1 MQREARYLI
10 DTGAK
15 KKPSLHE
22 PATAAA
28 TAVAAFAAYSCGR
41 SASSYSNAALARKDP
56 NTPRKLIQKFI
67 IIIVETLEPK
77 RSEEGAKKRTFKMQ
91 SGKNKRND
99 HHLVFFS
106 VPVPP
111 TNKKPAKCAPSPHHP
126 ISLGYHKMCTRGRG
140 KRKYGGRV
148 TKRKFD
154 MIINIFNYR
163 KEKEWREK
171 NAISSTHCSSII
183 REYIFFERGKK
194 CIRSR

>member
-99 HHLVFFS
+99 HHLVFFPS
-106 VPVPP
+106 PFRQQIKSPPNVPP
-111 TNKKPAKCAPSPHHP
+111 PRIILSVSGTIKCAP
-126 ISLGYHKMCTRGRG
+126 
-140 KRKYGGRV
+140 GGG
-148 TKRKFD
+148 
-154 MIINIFNYR
+154 
-163 KEKEWREK
+163 EKENMGGE
-171 NAISSTHCSSII
+171 
-183 REYIFFERGKK
+183 
-194 CIRSR
+194 